1 MRPNEFK
8 KRPVNDK
15 PEGKQADVLVN
26 LYRVSRFGFE
36 GTIYQYD
43 VSTPSV
49 VNNSPLMFNR

>member
-43 VSTPSV
+43 VSTLVRRERESTNV
-49 VNNSPLMFNR
+49 Q